1 MDPEERQAL
10 QVEQE
15 NQEKLMKAC
24 RWCHILVCLFLTVLT
39 GVLLHLIGAGGVF
52 VGFTCV
58 LAFGAYVWLERR
70 FLRKHVNRAVKRFLT
85 AGDMCIDG
93 GEGIAGCDL

>member
-15 NQEKLMKAC
+15 NREKLMKVC

-39 GVLLHLIGAGGVF
+39 GVLSRVTLPMLSRMQNDDERLAKVYRQMLRLSAFVVFPLMLGLALLARPLI
-52 VGFTCV
+52 V
-58 LAFGAYVWLERR
+58 LMI
-70 FLRKHVNRAVKRFLT
+70 T
-85 AGDMCIDG
+85 
-93 GEGIAGCDL
+93 